1 MVTTRKTT
9 GNHSG
14 PQNPEGGQENSLPSH
29 LPEELAQLI
38 AAAVQK
44 ALAER
49 GLPESSHSKENE
61 AMGESPL
68 EKERDREEN
77 SQAFSKAPTFAMI
90 QELEDLKKKVKELEA
105 KAGSSQVS
113 APDASQGCPFSLEIV
128 SEPLPAH
135 FKATKIREYDGNS
148 DPDEH
153 LTRFENV
160 AMLHCYSDKIKCK
173 VFLTTLVDSAQR
185 WFEKLK
191 PRSIQSFAG
200 FRDTFLHHFSSSK
213 RYKKTA
219 FSLFEIKQSGD
230 ESLRAYIRRFNKAS
244 LEVPACAPE
253 TKTTA
258 FTQGLK
264 EGDFFR
270 SLVKKQ
276 PGNFEDLLSRAEKY
290 INMEEAQRQKR
301 ESTRKERGDRVVK
314 TDDHTRGNNLGRF
327 SRYTPMKPHRGEG
340 IHICDNEKKA
350 RSYQSPP
357 NLSYITKI
365 CSYHGECAHSTSEC
379 RKMKRAP
386 SQSGP
391 GASEQVTK
399 KSRGPPWVNRDA
411 GYGPGNKGP
420 IRQERKGDTGQ
431 VSPSKENKDGGRSPT
446 LGVIKMISGGSTD
459 GDSNRARKAHSRHE
473 SFGVENTVRSEGPVI
488 SFGPRDLQGVSLPHN
503 DALVIQAK
511 VANYDIRRVFVDSG
525 SSVNVIFLEALDQMN
540 LEDYRLQP
548 VETALFGF
556 AGHTVYPRGEIT
568 LPLTIGAEDLR
579 KTVMTVFTVVNAPTS
594 YNIILGRPAM
604 NALRAVASAYHQK
617 LKFPVGNR
625 IGEVKGDQ
633 PSSRK
638 CYAETVKVEN
648 KRTRRSGENRR
659 PGKEEVHFT
668 QQVYMVEG
676 EEQEEVSILP
686 GQPLKTTRIAR
697 DLEPVTRAQ
706 LLQCLTKN
714 ADIFAWSSSELIGI
728 SPHVAEHRLN
738 IIPGSRAIKQRKRH
752 FGLEKDKIIA
762 EQVGELLEA
771 GQIRE
776 VQFPTWLSNVVLVP
790 KSSGKWR
797 MCVDFRDLNKACP
810 KDCHPL
816 PRIDQLVDST
826 SGYELLCFMD
836 AYQGYHQIPLARED
850 QEKVSF
856 ITSGGTFCYVVMP
869 FGLKNAG
876 ATYQRLMD
884 RIFTKQAGRNVEVY
898 VDDILVKSRTHNELI
913 PDLEETFSTLREY
926 GVRLNPAKCTFG
938 VKSGKFLGFMV
949 TERGIEVNPD
959 KVKSITEMASPK
971 SVKDVQRLTGKIAAL
986 SRFISRS
993 AHRSYPFF
1001 QALRKAKEFGWDEKC
1016 EKAFEELKNHLAGLP
1031 VLEKPGPGEK
1041 LWVYLSATEHAVSSV
1056 LIREEGTDQRP
1067 VYYVSHALKGPETR
1081 YTEVEKV
1088 ALALVITARK
1098 LRPYFLSHPITV
1110 LTNTPLGRIMTQP
1123 EISGRLV
1130 KWTVELGEYD
1140 IEYQPR
1146 KAIKAQALS
1155 DFITEMIVPEA
1166 GGIWRIFADG
1176 ASCKDGSGV
1185 GVLLISPTEEKIQ
1198 LAVRLD
1204 FRASNNEEEVR
1215 EEDIMEKGELT
1226 RCLEEKWWFDRW
1238 GLIGSMTELQ
1248 TRRLSENWR
1257 K

>member
-1 MVTTRKTT
+1 MR
-9 GNHSG
+9 
-14 PQNPEGGQENSLPSH
+14 QWESL
-29 LPEELAQLI
+29 L
-38 AAAVQK
+38 
-44 ALAER
+44 
-49 GLPESSHSKENE
+49 SK
-61 AMGESPL
+61 
-68 EKERDREEN
+68 KRDREEN
-77 SQAFSKAPTFAMI
+77 SQAFSKAPTLAMA
-90 QELEDLKKKVKELEA
+90 QELEDLRKKVKELEA

-113 APDASQGCPFSLEIV
+113 TPAASQGCPFFLQIV

-153 LTRFENV
+153 LTRFENM
-160 AMLHCYSDKIKCK
+160 AMLHCYSDQIKCK

-219 FSLFEIKQSGD
+219 FSLFEVKQSGD

-327 SRYTPMKPHRGEG
+327 SRYTPTKPHRDEG
-340 IHICDNEKKA
+340 IHICDDEKKA

-357 NLSYITKI
+357 NLPYITKI

-379 RKMKRAP
+379 RRMKRAP

-391 GASEQVTK
+391 GASEQVAK

-420 IRQERKGDTGQ
+420 VRQERNGDASQ
-431 VSPSKENKDGGRSPT
+431 ASQSRENKDGGRSPT

-473 SFGVENTVRSEGPVI
+473 SFGVENTVRGEGPVI
-488 SFGPRDLQGVSLPHN
+488 SFSPRDLQGVSLPHN

-525 SSVNVIFLEALDQMN
+525 SSVNVIFQEALDQMN

-568 LPLTIGAEDLR
+568 LPLTIGAEELR
-579 KTVMTVFTVVNAPTS
+579 KTVMTVFTVVSAPTS

-648 KRTRRSGENRR
+648 KRARRSGESRR
-659 PGKEEVHFT
+659 PGKEEVHSI
-668 QQVYMVEG
+668 QQVYMMEG

-706 LLQCLTKN
+706 LLQCLAKN
-714 ADIFAWSSSELIGI
+714 ADIFAWSSSELTGI

-738 IIPGSRAIKQRKRH
+738 IIPGSRAIKQKKRH
-752 FGLEKDKIIA
+752 FGPEKDKVIA
-762 EQVGELLEA
+762 EQVGELLKA

-776 VQFPTWLSNVVLVP
+776 VQFPTWLSNVVLVQ
-790 KSSGKWR
+790 KSAGKWR

-810 KDCHPL
+810 KDCYPL

-826 SGYELLCFMD
+826 SGYELLYFMD

-884 RIFTKQAGRNVEVY
+884 RIFIKQAGRNVEVY
-898 VDDILVKSRTHNELI
+898 VDDILVKSRAQLDFI

-926 GVRLNPAKCTFG
+926 GVKLNPARCTFG
-938 VKSGKFLGFMV
+938 VKSGNFLGFMV
-949 TERGIEVNPD
+949 TERGIEVNPE
-959 KVKSITEMASPK
+959 KVRSITEMTSPK
-971 SVKDVQRLTGKIAAL
+971 SIKDVQRLTGRIAGPVT
-986 SRFISRS
+986 FHFPICT
-993 AHRSYPFF
+993 P
-1001 QALRKAKEFGWDEKC
+1001 
-1016 EKAFEELKNHLAGLP
+1016 ELP
-1031 VLEKPGPGEK
+1031 
-1041 LWVYLSATEHAVSSV
+1041 
-1056 LIREEGTDQRP
+1056 
-1067 VYYVSHALKGPETR
+1067 
-1081 YTEVEKV
+1081 
-1088 ALALVITARK
+1088 
-1098 LRPYFLSHPITV
+1098 FLSSSKEGPKIW
-1110 LTNTPLGRIMTQP
+1110 LG
-1123 EISGRLV
+1123 
-1130 KWTVELGEYD
+1130 
-1140 IEYQPR
+1140 
-1146 KAIKAQALS
+1146 
-1155 DFITEMIVPEA
+1155 
-1166 GGIWRIFADG
+1166 
-1176 ASCKDGSGV
+1176 
-1185 GVLLISPTEEKIQ
+1185 
-1198 LAVRLD
+1198 
-1204 FRASNNEEEVR
+1204 
-1215 EEDIMEKGELT
+1215 
-1226 RCLEEKWWFDRW
+1226 
-1238 GLIGSMTELQ
+1238 
-1248 TRRLSENWR
+1248 
-1257 K
+1257 

>member
-14 PQNPEGGQENSLPSH
+14 PHNPEGGQENPPPSH
-29 LPEELAQLI
+29 LPEELSQLI

-49 GLPESSHSKENE
+49 ALPEPSQSKENE
-61 AMGESPL
+61 AMGESPP
-68 EKERDREEN
+68 EKEKDKEEN
-77 SQAFSKAPTFAMI
+77 SQAFSKAPTLTMA

-105 KAGSSQVS
+105 KAGSSHIS
-113 APDASQGCPFSLEIV
+113 TPAGSQGCPFSLEIV
-128 SEPLPAH
+128 NEPLPVH

-148 DPDEH
+148 YPDEH
-153 LTRFENV
+153 LTRFENM

-185 WFEKLK
+185 WFEKLE
-191 PRSIQSFAG
+191 PRSIQSFPG
-200 FRDTFLHHFSSSK
+200 FRDTFLYHFSSSK

-219 FSLFEIKQSGD
+219 FSLFEVKQSGD

-258 FTQGLK
+258 FTQGLR

-290 INMEEAQRQKR
+290 INMEEVQRQKR
-301 ESTRKERGDRVVK
+301 ESTHRERSDRVGKV
-314 TDDHTRGNNLGRF
+314 DDNARGNNLGRF
-327 SRYTPMKPHRGEG
+327 SRYAPMKPHRGEG
-340 IHICDNEKKA
+340 VHLCDGDRGAKL
-350 RSYQSPP
+350 YQSPP
-357 NLSYITKI
+357 SLPHTPKM

-379 RKMKRAP
+379 RRLKRAP
-386 SQSGP
+386 SQSGL
-391 GASEQVTK
+391 GERAQSEK
-399 KSRGPPWVNRDA
+399 KSRGPPWVNREA
-411 GYGPGNKGP
+411 GHRPGDKGP
-420 IRQERKGDTGQ
+420 VRQEKDNTGQ
-431 VSPSKENKDGGRSPT
+431 TSQNRENRDRGGSLT

-459 GDSNRARKAHSRHE
+459 GDSNRARKAHSPHE
-473 SFGVENTVRSEGPVI
+473 SFGVDDAVRSEGPVI
-488 SFGPRDLQGVSLPHN
+488 SFGPQDLQGVSLPHN

-511 VANYDIRRVFVDSG
+511 VANYDIRRNFVDSG
-525 SSVNVIFLEALDQMN
+525 SSVNIIFQEALDQMN
-540 LEDYRLQP
+540 LEDYQLRP

-568 LPLTIGAEDLR
+568 MPLTLGAEELR

-625 IGEVKGDQ
+625 IGEVRGDQ

-638 CYAETVKVEN
+638 CYAETVKIEN
-648 KRTRRSGENRR
+648 KRARRDGESRRS
-659 PGKEEVHFT
+659 GKEEVHSI
-668 QQVYMVEG
+668 QQVHMVEG
-676 EEQEEVSILP
+676 EEQEEVGVLP
-686 GQPLKTTRIAR
+686 GQPMKTTKIAR
-697 DLEPVTRAQ
+697 DLEPATRAQ
-706 LLQCLTKN
+706 LLQCLEKN
-714 ADIFAWSSSELIGI
+714 ADIFAWSSSELVGV

-738 IIPGSRAIKQRKRH
+738 IIPGSRVVKQRKRH
-752 FGLEKDKIIA
+752 FGPEKDKVIA
-762 EQVGELLEA
+762 SHVEELLKA

-790 KSSGKWR
+790 KSAGKWR

-810 KDCHPL
+810 KDCYLL

-884 RIFTKQAGRNVEVY
+884 RIFAKHAGRNIEVY
-898 VDDILVKSRTHNELI
+898 VDDILVKSRAHPDFI

-926 GVRLNPAKCTFG
+926 GVKLNPAKCMFG

-949 TERGIEVNPD
+949 TERGIEVNPE
-959 KVKSITEMASPK
+959 KVRSITEMTSPK
-971 SVKDVQRLTGKIAAL
+971 SIKDVQRLTGKIAAL

-1001 QALRKAKEFGWDEKC
+1001 QALRRAQKFGWDEKC

-1056 LIREEGTDQRP
+1056 LIREEGTEQRP
-1067 VYYVSHALKGPETR
+1067 VYYVSHALKGPEIR

-1130 KWTVELGEYD
+1130 KWTVELG
-1140 IEYQPR
+1140 
-1146 KAIKAQALS
+1146 
-1155 DFITEMIVPEA
+1155 
-1166 GGIWRIFADG
+1166 
-1176 ASCKDGSGV
+1176 
-1185 GVLLISPTEEKIQ
+1185 
-1198 LAVRLD
+1198 
-1204 FRASNNEEEVR
+1204 
-1215 EEDIMEKGELT
+1215 
-1226 RCLEEKWWFDRW
+1226 
-1238 GLIGSMTELQ
+1238 
-1248 TRRLSENWR
+1248 
-1257 K
+1257 

>member
-14 PQNPEGGQENSLPSH
+14 PQNPEGGQENPSPSH

-38 AAAVQK
+38 AVAVQK

-49 GLPESSHSKENE
+49 GLPEPSQSKENE
-61 AMGESPL
+61 AMGESPP

-77 SQAFSKAPTFAMI
+77 SQACSKAPTLAMA

-113 APDASQGCPFSLEIV
+113 TPAASQGCPFSLEIV

-153 LTRFENV
+153 LTRFENM

-173 VFLTTLVDSAQR
+173 VFLTTLVDSAR
-185 WFEKLK
+185 
-191 PRSIQSFAG
+191 G

-219 FSLFEIKQSGD
+219 FSLFEVKQSGD

-290 INMEEAQRQKR
+290 INMEEAQRQKK
-301 ESTRKERGDRVVK
+301 ESTRREINDRVGKVE
-314 TDDHTRGNNLGRF
+314 DNARGNNLGRF
-327 SRYTPMKPHRGEG
+327 SRYTLMKPHRGERVHLCNG
-340 IHICDNEKKA
+340 DQGPKLY
-350 RSYQSPP
+350 RSPP
-357 NLSYITKI
+357 SLPHTPKM

-379 RKMKRAP
+379 RRLKRAP
-386 SQSGP
+386 SQSGL
-391 GASEQVTK
+391 GEQAQLTK
-399 KSRGPPWVNRDA
+399 KPRGPPWVNKDA
-411 GYGPGNKGP
+411 GYRPGDKDQV
-420 IRQERKGDTGQ
+420 RQEKKDNTGQ
-431 VSPSKENKDGGRSPT
+431 TSRGRENRDGGGSPT

-473 SFGVENTVRSEGPVI
+473 SFGVEDVVRDEGPVI
-488 SFGPRDLQGVSLPHN
+488 SFGSRDLQGVSLPHN

-511 VANYDIRRVFVDSG
+511 VANYDIRRVFIDSG
-525 SSVNVIFLEALDQMN
+525 SSVNIIFQEVLDQMN
-540 LEDYRLQP
+540 LEGYQLQP
-548 VETALFGF
+548 VETALFRF

-568 LPLTIGAEDLR
+568 LPLTIGAEELR
-579 KTVMTVFTVVNAPTS
+579 KTLMTVFTVVSAPTS

-617 LKFPVGNR
+617 LKYPVGNR
-625 IGEVKGDQ
+625 VGEVRGDQ

-648 KRTRRSGENRR
+648 KRARRGGESRR
-659 PGKEEVHFT
+659 PGKEEVHSI
-668 QQVYMVEG
+668 QHVRMVEG
-676 EEQEEVSILP
+676 DEQEEVSILP
-686 GQPLKTTRIAR
+686 GQPMKTTKIAR
-697 DLEPVTRAQ
+697 DLEPATRAQ
-706 LLQCLTKN
+706 LLQCLEKN
-714 ADIFAWSSSELIGI
+714 ADIFAWSSSELVGI
-728 SPHVAEHRLN
+728 SPHVAEHKLN
-738 IIPGSRAIKQRKRH
+738 IIPGSRAVNQRKRH
-752 FGLEKDKIIA
+752 FGPEKDKVIA
-762 EQVGELLEA
+762 DHVGELLRA

-776 VQFPTWLSNVVLVP
+776 VQFPIWLSNVVLVP
-790 KSSGKWR
+790 KLAGKWR

-810 KDCHPL
+810 KDCNPL

-826 SGYELLCFMD
+826 SGYELVCFMD

-884 RIFTKQAGRNVEVY
+884 RIFTKQAGRNIEVY
-898 VDDILVKSRTHNELI
+898 VDDILVKSRAHTEFI

-938 VKSGKFLGFMV
+938 VKSGRLLGFMV
-949 TERGIEVNPD
+949 TG
-959 KVKSITEMASPK
+959 
-971 SVKDVQRLTGKIAAL
+971 
-986 SRFISRS
+986 
-993 AHRSYPFF
+993 
-1001 QALRKAKEFGWDEKC
+1001 
-1016 EKAFEELKNHLAGLP
+1016 EELRSIRKKSGL
-1031 VLEKPGPGEK
+1031 L
-1041 LWVYLSATEHAVSSV
+1041 
-1056 LIREEGTDQRP
+1056 
-1067 VYYVSHALKGPETR
+1067 LK
-1081 YTEVEKV
+1081 
-1088 ALALVITARK
+1088 
-1098 LRPYFLSHPITV
+1098 
-1110 LTNTPLGRIMTQP
+1110 
-1123 EISGRLV
+1123 
-1130 KWTVELGEYD
+1130 
-1140 IEYQPR
+1140 
-1146 KAIKAQALS
+1146 
-1155 DFITEMIVPEA
+1155 
-1166 GGIWRIFADG
+1166 
-1176 ASCKDGSGV
+1176 
-1185 GVLLISPTEEKIQ
+1185 
-1198 LAVRLD
+1198 
-1204 FRASNNEEEVR
+1204 
-1215 EEDIMEKGELT
+1215 
-1226 RCLEEKWWFDRW
+1226 
-1238 GLIGSMTELQ
+1238 
-1248 TRRLSENWR
+1248 
-1257 K
+1257 

>member
-14 PQNPEGGQENSLPSH
+14 PQNPEGGQENPSPSH
-29 LPEELAQLI
+29 LQEELAQLI

-49 GLPESSHSKENE
+49 GLPEPSQSKENE

-77 SQAFSKAPTFAMI
+77 SQAFSKAPTLAMA

-113 APDASQGCPFSLEIV
+113 TPAASQGCPFSLEIV

-153 LTRFENV
+153 LTRFENM

-219 FSLFEIKQSGD
+219 FSLFEVKQSGD

-253 TKTTA
+253 TKTAA

-301 ESTRKERGDRVVK
+301 ESTRRERNDRVGKVE
-314 TDDHTRGNNLGRF
+314 DNARGNNLGRF

-340 IHICDNEKKA
+340 VHLCSGDQGPKLY
-350 RSYQSPP
+350 RSPP
-357 NLSYITKI
+357 SLPHTPKM

-379 RKMKRAP
+379 RRLKRAP

-391 GASEQVTK
+391 GEQAQLTK
-399 KSRGPPWVNRDA
+399 KPRGLPWVNKDA
-411 GYGPGNKGP
+411 GYKPGDKGQV
-420 IRQERKGDTGQ
+420 RQEKKDNTGQ
-431 VSPSKENKDGGRSPT
+431 TPRGRENRDGGGSPT

-459 GDSNRARKAHSRHE
+459 GDSNRARKAHSRQE
-473 SFGVENTVRSEGPVI
+473 SFGVEDVGRDEGPVI

-511 VANYDIRRVFVDSG
+511 VANYDVRRVFIDSG
-525 SSVNVIFLEALDQMN
+525 SSVNIIFQEVLDQMN
-540 LEDYRLQP
+540 LEGYQLQP

-568 LPLTIGAEDLR
+568 LPLTIGAEELR
-579 KTVMTVFTVVNAPTS
+579 KTVMTVFTVVSAPTS

-604 NALRAVASAYHQK
+604 NALWAVASAYHQK

-625 IGEVKGDQ
+625 VGEVRGDQ

-638 CYAETVKVEN
+638 CYAETVKIEN
-648 KRTRRSGENRR
+648 KRARRGGESRR
-659 PGKEEVHFT
+659 PGKEEVHSI
-668 QQVYMVEG
+668 QHVRMVEG
-676 EEQEEVSILP
+676 DEQEEVSILP
-686 GQPLKTTRIAR
+686 GQPMKTTKIAR
-697 DLEPVTRAQ
+697 DLEPATRAQ
-706 LLQCLTKN
+706 LLQCLEKN
-714 ADIFAWSSSELIGI
+714 ADIFAWSSSELVGI
-728 SPHVAEHRLN
+728 SPHVAEHKLN
-738 IIPGSRAIKQRKRH
+738 IIPGSRAVKQRKRH
-752 FGLEKDKIIA
+752 FGPEKDKVIA
-762 EQVGELLEA
+762 DHVGELLRA

-790 KSSGKWR
+790 KSAGKWR

-810 KDCHPL
+810 KDCYPL

-826 SGYELLCFMD
+826 SGYELLCFKD

-884 RIFTKQAGRNVEVY
+884 MIFTKHAGRNIEVY
-898 VDDILVKSRTHNELI
+898 VDDILVKSRAHTELI

-949 TERGIEVNPD
+949 TERGIEVNPE
-959 KVKSITEMASPK
+959 KVRSITEMASPK
-971 SVKDVQRLTGKIAAL
+971 SVKDVQRLTGRIAAL

-1041 LWVYLSATEHAVSSV
+1041 FWVYLSATEYAVSSV

-1067 VYYVSHALKGPETR
+1067 VYYVSPALKGPEVR

-1088 ALALVITARK
+1088 ALALIITARK
-1098 LRPYFLSHPITV
+1098 LRPYFLSHPITL

-1155 DFITEMIVPEA
+1155 DFITEMIVPDIE
-1166 GGIWRIFADG
+1166 GIWRIFVDG
-1176 ASCKDGSGV
+1176 ASDKDGSGV
-1185 GVLLISPTEEKIQ
+1185 EYY
-1198 LAVRLD
+1198 
-1204 FRASNNEEEVR
+1204 
-1215 EEDIMEKGELT
+1215 
-1226 RCLEEKWWFDRW
+1226 
-1238 GLIGSMTELQ
+1238 
-1248 TRRLSENWR
+1248 
-1257 K
+1257 